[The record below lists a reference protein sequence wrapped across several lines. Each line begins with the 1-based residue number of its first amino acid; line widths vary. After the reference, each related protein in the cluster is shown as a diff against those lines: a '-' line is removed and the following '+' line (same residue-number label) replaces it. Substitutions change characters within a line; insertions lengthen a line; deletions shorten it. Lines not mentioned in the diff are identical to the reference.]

1 MASGGNVIVLT
12 PNGRRQTV
20 KVSPNTTILQ
30 IIEEVCKK
38 HELNPEEYDIRHHKK
53 ILDIHSTLRFS
64 GLPNNAQLEL
74 CTSTR
79 TRVESDVTIGIHLE
93 SGNRLL
99 GTFQPS
105 DTIYEILNKLIPDEL
120 EPSRNSVIIY
130 TRQEIYGID
139 AFKSTDLKSLGL
151 TSGRAILRLIHRSP
165 EELKTQANISAPLP
179 SKPTEEKPYVRKLQR
194 LESTELTTEI
204 PNTLPKAEP
213 PTCAIVDKNDHE
225 NGMVNKAK
233 NESLKRATTQKS
245 NLIEVIKNEKKKQ
258 RTIKSPEPMEVDKE
272 LNELTSKEP
281 DESIDKNTEKEFIF
295 LGERNAMLFSL
306 ETAQSIPSEDLP
318 DDFFEL
324 TINDAKKLLRD
335 IKRRRLELENKPLL
349 TSNLRQLEESK
360 KQLRQLNTYTKT
372 IIRVQFPDRTVLQ
385 GTFST
390 ADEIRT
396 VISFVREYLENQDI
410 DFYLYTTPPKQILC
424 EDSRLIEVGCVPG
437 ALLHFGTCV
446 SVGEGKTFLR
456 KDLMDKFTTSSTA
469 SMAAAKLREEAIR
482 VKNSTDDEDDDEIAV
497 DNTDV
502 NVGAST
508 SAYVDYSKPST
519 SKQQNMPKWFK
530 ATK

>member
-1 MASGGNVIVLT
+1 MASSGNVIVLT

-30 IIEEVCKK
+30 VIEEVCKK
-38 HELNPEEYDIRHHKK
+38 HGFNPEEYDIRHHKQ

-74 CTSTR
+74 CTSTKAR
-79 TRVESDVTIGIHLE
+79 LESDVIIGIHLE
-93 SGNRLL
+93 CGNRLL

-105 DTIYEILNKLIPDEL
+105 DTIYEILSKLTPDEL
-120 EPSRNSVIIY
+120 EPAKNSVIIY
-130 TRQEIYGID
+130 MRQEIYGIN

-165 EELKTQANISAPLP
+165 EELKIQANISAPLP
-179 SKPTEEKPYVRKLQR
+179 SKPAEEKPYLRKFQQV
-194 LESTELTTEI
+194 ESPVQQTTEV
-204 PNTLPKAEP
+204 PKTFPKTEAP
-213 PTCAIVDKNDHE
+213 AFPIVDKNDHE
-225 NGMVNKAK
+225 NNLGNEAK
-233 NESLKRATTQKS
+233 SENLKRTTQKP
-245 NLIEVIKNEKKKQ
+245 NLVEMIKNEKKKQ
-258 RTIKSPEPMEVDKE
+258 KTVTSPESMEIDKGQIE
-272 LNELTSKEP
+272 FIEKDPN
-281 DESIDKNTEKEFIF
+281 ESIEKEFIF

-335 IKRRRLELENKPLL
+335 IKRRRLELENRPLL
-349 TSNLRQLEESK
+349 TSNLRDLEESK
-360 KQLRQLNTYTKT
+360 KQLQQLNTYTKT

-390 ADEIRT
+390 VDEVRT
-396 VISFVREYLENQDI
+396 VVNFVREYLENQDLN
-410 DFYLYTTPPKQILC
+410 FYLYTTPPKQILS

-437 ALLHFGTCV
+437 ALLHFGTYV
-446 SVGEGKTFLR
+446 PIGETKTFLR

-482 VKNSTDDEDDDEIAV
+482 LKNSIENVDDDDDMVLA
-497 DNTDV
+497 DTDV
-502 NVGAST
+502 NAGAST

-519 SKQQNMPKWFK
+519 SKQQNVPKWFK
-530 ATK
+530 TK